1 MIGENEASS
10 KLTSY
15 GILPTLQRL
24 QIARVI
30 LGKHQHLSADQVLAL
45 VSDSGIRV
53 SKATIYN
60 TLGLF
65 ARKGVVREVIVD
77 PARVYY
83 DTNNGH
89 HHHFYNV
96 DTGDLHDI
104 KSDSINID
112 RLPNAPK
119 GTSTDEYDVII
130 KVRQSNKR

>member
-1 MIGENEASS
+1 MIGESEASS

-30 LGKHQHLSADQVLAL
+30 LGKNQHLSADQVLAM
-45 VSDSGIRV
+45 VSDSGVRV

-65 ARKGVVREVIVD
+65 ARKGVVGEVTVD

-83 DTNNGH
+83 DTNSEP
-89 HHHFYNV
+89 HHHFYNE
-96 DTGDLHDI
+96 DSGELFDI
-104 KSDSINID
+104 KHNAIDID

-119 GTSTDEYDVII
+119 GTTTENYEVI
-130 KVRQSNKR
+130 VRVRNKR